1 MKGWVVVG
9 PQRLFSTMSNNLSQK
24 IVMGFVSTDKL
35 VKELAEARLV
45 DKPALRGAQ
54 EQVLSILTLWWRE
67 RALAK
72 ALAGLFGACGMLAA
86 LMRKAR
92 GADATQAG

>member
-1 MKGWVVVG
+1 MVRGLADARSVTALTVG
-9 PQRLFSTMSNNLSQK
+9 AGGHGGQTGEWEGSWGEEDPGDRILS
-24 IVMGFVSTDKL
+24 VGGM
-35 VKELAEARLV
+35 
-45 DKPALRGAQ
+45 
-54 EQVLSILTLWWRE
+54 WWRE

>member
-1 MKGWVVVG
+1 MK
-9 PQRLFSTMSNNLSQK
+9 
-24 IVMGFVSTDKL
+24 FVLRWKG
-35 VKELAEARLV
+35 KPLAHDVLPPPSFAHF
-45 DKPALRGAQ
+45 KP
-54 EQVLSILTLWWRE
+54 TLWWRE